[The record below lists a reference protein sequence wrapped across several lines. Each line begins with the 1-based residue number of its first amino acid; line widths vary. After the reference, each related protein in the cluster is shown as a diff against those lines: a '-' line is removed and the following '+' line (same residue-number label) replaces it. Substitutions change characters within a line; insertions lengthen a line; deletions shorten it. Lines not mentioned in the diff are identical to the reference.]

1 MGTTM
6 RRREMEKV
14 EAILHAV
21 SDGRGDATTHLPV
34 EFDVKPSNCK
44 LERVKVFERVE
55 CQSSY
60 RGRVCERPQKSR
72 QSFGHVFVGTVSINS
87 DGQVLLWIAEER

>member
-14 EAILHAV
+14 EAILHPV
-21 SDGRGDATTHLPV
+21 SEDQRGITRHLPV
-34 EFDVKPSNCK
+34 EFDIKSGNRK
-44 LERVKVFERVE
+44 LERVKVFERIE

-60 RGRVCERPQKSR
+60 RGSVCERPQEPR
-72 QSFGHVFVGTVSINS
+72 
-87 DGQVLLWIAEER
+87 